1 MGYMAVTIL
10 FRQNILTGI
19 LQFLAVIGGQQLLAI
34 QQEETA
40 KVSQGLK
47 QLEVTVNSI
56 ALLIQI
62 TIYIFNCLKQKI

>member
-1 MGYMAVTIL
+1 MGFMAVTISY
-10 FRQNILTGI
+10 RQNILTEI
-19 LQFLAVIGGQQLLAI
+19 LQILAVIGGQLLLAI
-34 QQEETA
+34 LLEETA
-40 KVSQGLK
+40 KVSQELK

>member
-10 FRQNILTGI
+10 FRQNILTEI

-47 QLEVTVNSI
+47 QLEVTVNST

>member
-1 MGYMAVTIL
+1 MGFMAVTISY
-10 FRQNILTGI
+10 RQNILTEI
-19 LQFLAVIGGQQLLAI
+19 LQFLAVIGEQQLLAI

-47 QLEVTVNSI
+47 QLEVTVNSTV
-56 ALLIQI
+56 LPIQI

>member
-1 MGYMAVTIL
+1 MGFMAVTISY
-10 FRQNILTGI
+10 RQNILTEI

-47 QLEVTVNSI
+47 QLEVTVNST

>member
-1 MGYMAVTIL
+1 MGFMAVTISY
-10 FRQNILTGI
+10 RQNILTEI

-47 QLEVTVNSI
+47 QLEVTVNSTV
-56 ALLIQI
+56 LPIQI

>member
-1 MGYMAVTIL
+1 MGFMAVTISY
-10 FRQNILTGI
+10 RQNILTEI
-19 LQFLAVIGGQQLLAI
+19 LQFLAVIGEQQLLVI

-47 QLEVTVNSI
+47 QLEVTVNSTV
-56 ALLIQI
+56 LPIQI